1 MPTALDRVWSDLP
14 RRGLPLH
21 RAASGLAS
29 AEWENGDVRVM
40 VATDRTETAERAVAW
55 AADLAGRYEAELV
68 LLQVLAH
75 PPGEDGAGLAE
86 KSLGAQV
93 GQLAGPRGR
102 ALVRVDADAAKA
114 IVDSAHGEEAD
125 ILVLGNAG
133 MGGRKEFLLGNV
145 PNRVSHAARCTVV
158 IVNTVPREM
167 ESEPPA
173 PEVDIAEG
181 RLLGRA
187 ARIGKVLAKVGLEE
201 ARDPTRGEEDSVRA
215 RAQRLRA
222 ALEELGPT
230 FAKLGQILSTR
241 SDLIPPEF
249 VEELAALQDRVTPLT
264 EAEVV
269 AVMEQELGVP
279 WEDVFESIDSEP
291 LAAGTIGQVHK
302 ATLESG
308 ERVVVKVQ
316 RPNARDEIMRDLA
329 LLELLAEKAA
339 KRPGLRETID
349 IAALVEH
356 LSSSLKRELDFRE
369 EGSNLERMREVLA
382 PYNRLA
388 VPRLY
393 ADLSTPRLLV
403 MEEVQGGPIASAPE
417 GEVRKDAAR
426 QLLEAYYRQ
435 ILDQGFF
442 HADPHPGNLLWWD
455 DRIYLIDLGMVGQV
469 EQELRELMLL
479 LLLAF
484 WRNDARFLA
493 EVMLMLSGDEQPPDL
508 DLDALESDFA
518 EFIDRFHGH
527 TKLSELQLGPLLEGL
542 TEIGVRHRMRLPASL
557 ALAGKAFGQMQLAVA
572 QLDPELD
579 PFSVVNAFLMRGIV
593 ERVRD
598 AADPQRVFYEG
609 QKLKLRI
616 SRFVEA
622 VERTAGSRPGSRL
635 QVEFLGA
642 AEIEAAIHRAGR
654 TMLFAGVAGAAVVA
668 GLAAWL
674 ARR

>member
-1 MPTALDRVWSDLP
+1 M
-14 RRGLPLH
+14 
-21 RAASGLAS
+21 
-29 AEWENGDVRVM
+29 RVM

-55 AADLAGRYEAELV
+55 AADLATRYEADLV

-75 PPGEDGAGLAE
+75 EPEGDGSGPAEESLRAQAARVAGA
-86 KSLGAQV
+86 
-93 GQLAGPRGR
+93 RGR
-102 ALVRVDADAAKA
+102 AVVRVDPDPSRA
-114 IVDSAHGEEAD
+114 IVEAAHGEDVD

-158 IVNTVPREM
+158 IVNTVTPDVAARVEHV
-167 ESEPPA
+167 EA
-173 PEVDIAEG
+173 DGEG
-181 RLLGRA
+181 TEGQLVGRA
-187 ARIGKVLAKVGLEE
+187 AQIGKVLAKVGFEE
-201 ARDPTRGEEDSVRA
+201 VRGREASVRA

-249 VEELAALQDRVTPLT
+249 VEELATLQDRVTPMT

-269 AVMEQELGVP
+269 AVMEAELGVP
-279 WEDVFESIDSEP
+279 WEDVFESIDPEP

-308 ERVVVKVQ
+308 DRVVVKVQ

-339 KRPGLRETID
+339 KRQGLRETID
-349 IAALVEH
+349 IPALAEH

-369 EGSNLERMREVLA
+369 EASNIERMREVLA
-382 PYNRLA
+382 PYDRLA
-388 VPRLY
+388 VPGLY
-393 ADLSTPRLLV
+393 PDLSTARLLV
-403 MEEVQGGPIASAPE
+403 MEEVQGGPISSAPE
-417 GEVRKDAAR
+417 GEVRKEAAR

-442 HADPHPGNLLWWD
+442 HADPHPGNLMWWN
-455 DRIYLIDLGMVGQV
+455 DRIYLIDLGMVGEV
-469 EQELRELMLL
+469 DPELRELMLL

-493 EVMLMLSGDEQPPDL
+493 EVMLMLAGEEQPGDL
-508 DLDALESDFA
+508 DLDELERDFA
-518 EFIDRFHGH
+518 AFIERFRSY
-527 TKLSELQLGPLLEGL
+527 TTLSEIRIGPLLEGL

-557 ALAGKAFGQMQLAVA
+557 ALSGKAFGQMQLAVA
-572 QLDPELD
+572 QLDPDLD
-579 PFSVVNAFLMRGIV
+579 PFSVVNSFLVRGIV
-593 ERVRD
+593 ERVRE

-622 VERTAGSRPGSRL
+622 VERTAGARPGSRL

-642 AEIEAAIHRAGR
+642 AEIEQAIQRAGR
-654 TMLFAGVAGAAVVA
+654 RLMLAGIAGAAVAA

-674 ARR
+674 ARRGTQD

>member
-1 MPTALDRVWSDLP
+1 M
-14 RRGLPLH
+14 
-21 RAASGLAS
+21 
-29 AEWENGDVRVM
+29 RVM

-55 AADLAGRYEAELV
+55 AADLATRYEAELV

-75 PPGEDGAGLAE
+75 PSGDDGAGTDEEGLRGLA
-86 KSLGAQV
+86 AQV
-93 GQLAGPRGR
+93 AGTRGR
-102 ALVRVDADAAKA
+102 ALVRVDPDPARA
-114 IVDSAHGEEAD
+114 IVDAAHGEEAD
-125 ILVLGNAG
+125 VLVLGNVG

-145 PNRVSHAARCTVV
+145 PNRVSHSARCTVV
-158 IVNTVPREM
+158 IVNTVGREVD
-167 ESEPPA
+167 SEPETT
-173 PEVDIAEG
+173 EVDVAEG
-181 RLLGRA
+181 RLIGRA
-187 ARIGKVLAKVGLEE
+187 ARIAKVLAKVGLEE
-201 ARDPTRGEEDSVRA
+201 ARDPMRGQEGSVRA

-249 VEELAALQDRVTPLT
+249 VDELSALQDRVTPLT

-269 AVMEQELGVP
+269 AVMEKELGVP
-279 WEDVFESIDSEP
+279 WEDAFESIDPEP

-339 KRPGLRETID
+339 RRPGLRGTID
-349 IAALVEH
+349 IPALIEH
-356 LSSSLKRELDFRE
+356 LSSSLKRELDFRQE
-369 EGSNLERMREVLA
+369 AANLERMREVLA

-388 VPRLY
+388 VPQLY
-393 ADLSTPRLLV
+393 SDLSTSRLLL

-417 GEVRKDAAR
+417 GDLRREAAR

-442 HADPHPGNLLWWD
+442 HADPHPGNLMWWN

-469 EQELRELMLL
+469 DQELRELMLL

-493 EVMLMLSGDEQPPDL
+493 EVMLILSGDERPADL
-508 DLDALESDFA
+508 DLDALEGDFA
-518 EFIDRFHGH
+518 AFIERFHGH
-527 TKLSELQLGPLLEGL
+527 TKLSEIQIGQLLEGL

-572 QLDPELD
+572 QLDPQLD
-579 PFSVVNAFLMRGIV
+579 PFSVINAFLVGSIV
-593 ERVRD
+593 ERVRE

-635 QVEFLGA
+635 QVEFLGVS
-642 AEIEAAIHRAGR
+642 EIEAAIQRAGR
-654 TMLFAGVAGAAVVA
+654 RVMLSGVAGAAVAA

-674 ARR
+674 ARRDAQG

>member
-1 MPTALDRVWSDLP
+1 MPP
-14 RRGLPLH
+14 
-21 RAASGLAS
+21 
-29 AEWENGDVRVM
+29 VRVM
-40 VATDRTETAERAVAW
+40 VATDRTVTAQRAVDW
-55 AADLAGRYEAELV
+55 AADLAERYEAELV
-68 LLQVLAH
+68 LLQVLA
-75 PPGEDGAGLAE
+75 PQPGEDGVGPAEAGLRE
-86 KSLGAQV
+86 
-93 GQLAGPRGR
+93 LASRVAGTRGR
-102 ALVRVDADAAKA
+102 AVVRVDLDAAHA
-114 IVDSAHGEEAD
+114 IVAAAHAEQAD

-158 IVNTVPREM
+158 IVNTVSGEVRSRE
-167 ESEPPA
+167 A
-173 PEVDIAEG
+173 EVTEEHVTEG
-181 RLLGRA
+181 RLVGRA
-187 ARIGKVLAKVGLEE
+187 ARIAKVFAKVGLEE
-201 ARDPTRGEEDSVRA
+201 ARGTEATVRA

-249 VEELAALQDRVTPLT
+249 VEELSALQDRVTPLT

-279 WEDVFESIDSEP
+279 WEDVFDSIDPEP

-316 RPNARDEIMRDLA
+316 RPNAKDEIMRDLA
-329 LLELLAEKAA
+329 LLELLAERAA
-339 KRPGLRETID
+339 RRPGLRDMVD

-356 LSSSLKRELDFRE
+356 LSSSLRRELDFHE
-369 EGSNLERMREVLA
+369 EASNLERMREVLA
-382 PYNRLA
+382 PYDRLA
-388 VPRLY
+388 VPGLF
-393 ADLSTPRLLV
+393 ADLSTSRLLV
-403 MEEVQGGPIASAPE
+403 MEEVQGGPITTAPP
-417 GEVRKDAAR
+417 GEARTEAAR

-435 ILDQGFF
+435 VLEEGFF
-442 HADPHPGNLLWWD
+442 HADPHPGNLLWCD

-469 EQELRELMLL
+469 DQELRELILL

-484 WRNDARFLA
+484 WRNDPRFLA
-493 EVMLMLSGDEQPPDL
+493 EVMLMLAGDEQPPDL
-508 DLDALESDFA
+508 DLDELESDFA
-518 EFIDRFHGH
+518 VFIGRFHGR
-527 TKLSELQLGPLLEGL
+527 TKLSELQIGPLLEGL

-572 QLDPELD
+572 QLDPGLD
-579 PFSVVNAFLMRGIV
+579 PFSVINSFLVRTIV
-593 ERVRD
+593 DRVRA

-609 QKLKLRI
+609 QKLKVRL

-635 QVEFLGA
+635 QVEFIGA
-642 AEIEAAIHRAGR
+642 SEIEAAIHRAGR
-654 TMLFAGVAGAAVVA
+654 RMLLAGLGGAAAASVVTV
-668 GLAAWL
+668 WL
-674 ARR
+674 TRSRIR